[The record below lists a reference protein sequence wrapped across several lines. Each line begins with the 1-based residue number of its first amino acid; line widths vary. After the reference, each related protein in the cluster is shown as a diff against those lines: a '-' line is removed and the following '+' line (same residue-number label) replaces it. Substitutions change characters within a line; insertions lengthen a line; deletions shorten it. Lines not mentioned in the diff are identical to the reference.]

1 MCEIKSI
8 LGGGEDYFSKFL
20 FWILFFHNL
29 FFRNKKGNDLFQKK
43 ILFSWI
49 NIYFLIFSWI
59 QWDPI
64 SKSLSQHSLLKHF
77 SFTQKMCLYCVT
89 VSHIKLLFRKD
100 IFSKSFFSKTNCS
113 EKNHLIFI
121 NFIWFHTVFIFSPD
135 LFAKIHF
142 LYVYVLSCL
151 YNLRTGEKFWHRL
164 FLSLKRKLKDLHQ
177 NGWRKL
183 CKYVAPLITT
193 CTANI

>member
-1 MCEIKSI
+1 MKSSAFF
-8 LGGGEDYFSKFL
+8 GGERIIIQKIYFEF
-20 FWILFFHNL
+20 FFFHNL

-49 NIYFLIFSWI
+49 NIYFLIFCWI

-64 SKSLSQHSLLKHF
+64 SKSTF
-77 SFTQKMCLYCVT
+77 SPETFQFHTKNVSCVT
-89 VSHIKLLFRKD
+89 VLHMKLLFRKD